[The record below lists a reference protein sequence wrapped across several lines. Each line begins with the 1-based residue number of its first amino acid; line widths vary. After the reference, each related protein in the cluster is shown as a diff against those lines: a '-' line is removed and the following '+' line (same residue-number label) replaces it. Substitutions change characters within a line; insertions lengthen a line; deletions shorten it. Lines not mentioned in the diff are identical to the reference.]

1 MRMCHRLRDG
11 KLEQGVLREAASR
24 LQQKI
29 QKHLFDSEDKR
40 ELLLEE
46 QNKNINLDHAKE
58 NTAAA
63 KYQVKIT
70 LSEAFLPQCFKY
82 SD

>member
-29 QKHLFDSEDKR
+29 QKHLFDSEDKK
-40 ELLLEE
+40 ELLLEK
-46 QNKNINLDHAKE
+46 QNKNQNMDHAKE
-58 NTAAA
+58 NAAAA
-63 KYQVKIT
+63 KRQVKIT
-70 LSEAFLPQCFKY
+70 FSEAILPPPMF
-82 SD
+82 

>member
-29 QKHLFDSEDKR
+29 QKHLFDSEDKK
-40 ELLLEE
+40 ELLLEK
-46 QNKNINLDHAKE
+46 QSKNQNLDHAKE

-70 LSEAFLPQCFKY
+70 FSEAILPPPMF
-82 SD
+82 